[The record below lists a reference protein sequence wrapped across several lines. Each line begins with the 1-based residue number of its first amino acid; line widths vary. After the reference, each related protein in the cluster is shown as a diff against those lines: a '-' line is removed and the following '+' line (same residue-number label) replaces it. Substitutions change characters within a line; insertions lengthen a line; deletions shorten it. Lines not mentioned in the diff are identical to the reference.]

1 MTLPILLDD
10 PLSGAELKLWR
21 VRLADGAAL
30 VEGGIYKYQLQGMPP
45 SGVCFEPSELF
56 EPDPDD
62 ARTGRFLPKNHVGAI
77 RIVATASDG
86 SEATFSADVAPTKL
100 DYETEYRAM
109 LTQVADHAAEAVL
122 QGFAPTTTSVG
133 VTGDEAGELRY
144 RAFAFL
150 AARLRDATFR
160 LQVEAIFQHP
170 HRRWV
175 TVTETRPVGRGL
187 APSPQAI
194 KEVVKSGRRV
204 AVPPHLGHL
213 PLHSL
218 PVSTE
223 WRQNVVSHDT
233 PANRFVRHAFER
245 WRGLAADVL
254 QTLDGKHKPG
264 AGPQRRGQRDAE
276 WVMAECD
283 RYLANPVLRDAGRL
297 QRFPHGDPVLLRQA
311 GYRDVLRTYALAD
324 ASIALDAVLPDDA
337 FAATQ
342 RNVATLYE
350 YWCFLVLVDCLDQIV
365 GGRESRAL
373 FDPSESGLSLVLRRG
388 RSHRL
393 RWGGDVRGRRLSVDL
408 WFNRQFSHADSDDR
422 SASSWAGA
430 MQPDVSLRI
439 RPLSAR
445 PETASDPALDV
456 WLHFDAK
463 YRVQATDVEISDE
476 PVHTAKRSDLLKMH
490 AYRDAIRRSA
500 GAYVLYPG
508 SGDPSGRREFHEIL
522 PGIGAFPLRP
532 SADGASGAD
541 ELDRFLREILDH
553 ASNQASAAE
562 RAQFW
567 LGRHA
572 TSASRRVRPSD
583 FLTVPPADEQVL
595 IGYVREPQWQWVR
608 DQRRYNVRADS
619 RAGSVRLQDEL
630 LRARL
635 VLLWAHDDGKPVV
648 RGLFERVGPWQ
659 VVAADDLRE
668 TDYPVREASALYLVC
683 EINAAPS
690 QLERIVQDPSVLGHL
705 ADVAPRGVTWEH
717 LCSH

>member
-1 MTLPILLDD
+1 MASPILLDD
-10 PLSGAELKLWR
+10 PVSGAELRLWR
-21 VRLADGAAL
+21 VGPAGGEALA
-30 VEGGIYKYQLQGMPP
+30 EGGLYKYRL
-45 SGVCFEPSELF
+45 SGTQAGDVGFEPSELF

-62 ARTGRFLPKNHVGAI
+62 SRTGRFLPRNHVGSI
-77 RIVATASDG
+77 RIVATGSDG
-86 SEATFSADVAPTKL
+86 SEATFSADIAPTKL
-100 DYETEYRAM
+100 EYDTEYRAM

-133 VTGDEAGELRY
+133 VSGDESGELRY

-150 AARLRDATFR
+150 AARLRDEAFR
-160 LQVEAIFQHP
+160 AQVEAIFRHP
-170 HRRWV
+170 HRRWI
-175 TVTETRPVGRGL
+175 TVTETRPIGRGL
-187 APSPQAI
+187 PPGPQAM
-194 KEVVKSGRRV
+194 KEVVKAGRRA
-204 AVPPHLGHL
+204 AVPPHLVHL
-213 PLHSL
+213 PLRSL
-218 PVSTE
+218 PVTTE
-223 WRQNVVSHDT
+223 WRQNVASYDT
-233 PANRFVRHAFER
+233 PANRFVRHAFQR

-254 QTLDGKHKPG
+254 QGLDGKHQPG
-264 AGPQRRGQRDAE
+264 AGPRRRGRRDAE
-276 WVMAECD
+276 WVMEECD
-283 RYLANPVLRDAGRL
+283 RYLTTPVLREAGRL
-297 QRFPHGDPVLLRQA
+297 QRFPQGDPVLLRQA

-365 GGRESRAL
+365 GGREGMAL
-373 FDPSESGLSLVLRRG
+373 FDPSETGLSLILRRG
-388 RSHRL
+388 QSHRL

-408 WFNRQFSHADSDDR
+408 WFNRQFSHADRDDR

-463 YRVQATDVEISDE
+463 YRVQAADVEIGDE
-476 PVHTAKRSDLLKMH
+476 PAGTAKRSDLLKMH

-532 SADGASGAD
+532 STDGASGAT
-541 ELDRFLREILDH
+541 EVDRFLREILDH

-567 LGRHA
+567 LGRHSI
-572 TSASRRVRPSD
+572 SASRRVRPSD
-583 FLTVPPADEQVL
+583 FLAVPPADEQVL
-595 IGYVREPQWQWVR
+595 IGYVRGPQWEWVR
-608 DQRRYNVRADS
+608 AQRRYNLRADN
-619 RAGSVRLQDEL
+619 RAGSVGLRDEL

-635 VLLWAHDDGKPVV
+635 VLLWSYEDGEPVV

-659 VVAADDLRE
+659 VAAAEDLQA
-668 TDYPVREASALYLVC
+668 TAYPVRHASALYLVC
-683 EINAAPS
+683 EVNSAPS
-690 QLERIVQDPSVLGHL
+690 QLERTVQDPSVLGHL
-705 ADVAPRGVTWEH
+705 IDPAPRGVTWEY
-717 LCSH
+717 LSSH